1 MTLRLRERDGLEV
14 RERATSPERERAGE
28 VLMRFFGVPLGELGL
43 PGCDER
49 LEPAQ
54 VDALASDP
62 ECVARRACDQ
72 QLLVPAGRVGIEQL
86 AELGD
91 MHLKRRPPRVRRAP
105 GPQLVDQA
113 VPRDDLVRMQEQEGE
128 QRALLRPAQGE

>member
-1 MTLRLRERDGLEV
+1 MCL
-14 RERATSPERERAGE
+14 
-28 VLMRFFGVPLGELGL
+28 FGVPLGELGL

-62 ECVARRACDQ
+62 EYVARRACDQ
-72 QLLVPAGRVGIEQL
+72 QLIVTAGRVGIEKL

-91 MHLKRRPPRVRRAP
+91 MHLKRRPPRVRRTP
-105 GPQLVDQA
+105 GPQFVDQA
-113 VPRDDLVRMQEQEGE
+113 VLRDDLVRVQKQ
-128 QRALLRPAQGE
+128 